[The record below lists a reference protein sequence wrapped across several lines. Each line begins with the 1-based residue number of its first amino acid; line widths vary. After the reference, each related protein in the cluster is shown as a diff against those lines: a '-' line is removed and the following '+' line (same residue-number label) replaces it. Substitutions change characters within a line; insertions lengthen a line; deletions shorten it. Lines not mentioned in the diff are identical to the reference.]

1 MANSK
6 QLLILSFLAVAI
18 LVLSTLVQSSNAS
31 SSSSSHDRVLLARQR
46 NAARFQI
53 PSCSEMVS
61 RSQCSHNPNCKWCK
75 SEVLDDMCFSKAEA
89 WRLPQQLCNGEHMG
103 NESMYLILMSSHCDQ
118 EAKLLQDNP
127 GRDAHAE
134 QQSSGKP
141 RPCSLLFH
149 NILEGGKS
157 KQYFPR

>member
-1 MANSK
+1 
-6 QLLILSFLAVAI
+6 
-18 LVLSTLVQSSNAS
+18 
-31 SSSSSHDRVLLARQR
+31 
-46 NAARFQI
+46 
-53 PSCSEMVS
+53 
-61 RSQCSHNPNCKWCK
+61 
-75 SEVLDDMCFSKAEA
+75 
-89 WRLPQQLCNGEHMG
+89 
-103 NESMYLILMSSHCDQ
+103 MYLILISSHCDQ

-157 KQYFPR
+157 KEYFPR